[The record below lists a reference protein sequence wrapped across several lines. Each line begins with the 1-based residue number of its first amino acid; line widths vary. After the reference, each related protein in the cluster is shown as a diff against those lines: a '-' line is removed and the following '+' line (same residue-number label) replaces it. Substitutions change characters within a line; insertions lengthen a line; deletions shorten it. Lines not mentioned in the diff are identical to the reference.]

1 MALRSLRV
9 SRTLTV
15 FAAIAG
21 LALTSPGLVFAQEAP
36 VAPAPAPEAEPAP
49 SDTFR
54 FEWQEPSSDPN
65 ARAFS
70 WGACEGSFHDPQV
83 VNGFLEWGIE
93 NHCVGTGYSPH
104 SMTVF
109 LQESGTRLWSVY
121 ETIDTK
127 TTPGIFRGSANISV
141 YYEFPCFDDFNRR
154 FRIKATITAGRNSTQ
169 AISDETILPCTSSY
183 DDTND

>member
-1 MALRSLRV
+1 M
-9 SRTLTV
+9 
-15 FAAIAG
+15 
-21 LALTSPGLVFAQEAP
+21 
-36 VAPAPAPEAEPAP
+36 P
-49 SDTFR
+49 SDLFS
-54 FEWQEPSSDPN
+54 FEWQEPSTDPH

-93 NHCVGTGYSPH
+93 NHYFGTGYSPH
-104 SMTVF
+104 SMTIY
-109 LQESGTRLWSVY
+109 LQESGTRFWSVY

-127 TTPGIFRGSANISV
+127 VTPGWLRGSPDISV
-141 YYEFPCFDDFNRR
+141 NHDFTCFDDFDRR

-169 AISDETILPCTSSY
+169 AISEEKILPCSSDY